1 MANEL
6 VSYLLHCDWYIIL
19 LYQRFSPFYMPWT
32 LNTNTSEYLDGI
44 TLNSCI
50 SIQELIIF
58 PILSIF
64 YNKYR

>member
-1 MANEL
+1 MANAL
-6 VSYLLHCDWYIIL
+6 VSYLLHWWLIYNLVVSTFQSIL
-19 LYQRFSPFYMPWT
+19 YAMNPKYY
-32 LNTNTSEYLDGI
+32 TSEYLDGI

-58 PILSIF
+58 PILSFF